1 MRLEIEVGGRVRT
14 VTVERA
20 SAASDRFV
28 VTVEGCRHDLDV
40 RRLDRATLSL
50 IRLDGSPARTSHA
63 LTIVEAGLRGRYD
76 VQLREGVFRTVIDG
90 RLRSGPAGERLRA
103 GRQAVTA
110 PMPGRVV
117 RVLVAPGD
125 EVDERQELVVIEAMK
140 MENALGSPKA
150 GRVVEVAVRE
160 GMTVEAGR
168 MLVAVE

>member
-1 MRLEIEVGGRVRT
+1 MRLEIEIGGRVRT
-14 VTVERA
+14 VAVERP

-28 VTVEGCRHDLDV
+28 VTVDGSRHDLDV
-40 RRLDRATLSL
+40 RRLDRATLSV
-50 IRLDGSPARTSHA
+50 IRLDGSPARTSHE
-63 LTIVEAGLRGRYD
+63 LTIVETGRRGRYD
-76 VQLREGVFRTVIDG
+76 VQLREGVFRTAVDG
-90 RLRSGPAGERLRA
+90 RLRLGLPEERLRA

-125 EVDERQELVVIEAMK
+125 EVDQRQELVVVEAMK

-160 GMTVEAGR
+160 GMTVDAGQ
-168 MLVAVE
+168 MLVAIE